1 MPDVYILTLGCP
13 KNTVGSRRLE
23 KALALLD
30 VRVIDNPEAAAAII
44 VNTCGFIDAAKE
56 ESIDSL
62 LELDKRRPK
71 RSGQKII
78 AIGCLAERYGTE
90 LAKAMPEVD
99 SFLSF
104 DELRTLPGILQVKGE
119 LNLDFQAHAG
129 GATAYL
135 EISDGCN
142 NRCSFCAIPV
152 IRGPYRSR
160 PEGHIVAEAADLAEK
175 GCRELVL
182 IGQDT
187 GAYGYDVAPKTDL
200 PGLLGRLVEIKGI
213 DWIRIMYLQP
223 QYLTAELISVLTAEA
238 KICSY
243 LDLPFQHADAKIIKA
258 MNRWGDEGSYLK
270 LIDRIKG
277 KVPDIAIRTSV
288 IVGFPGETEAQLAR
302 LARFL
307 RRAELDYVGVFEFSA
322 EEGTAAADLPGQV
335 SPHTKRARSEQ
346 IRALADEISARL
358 HRRFI
363 DRTLDVLVESV
374 SAGGFVG
381 RSSYQAPEIDGEVAV
396 RGGGHFSPGEMVR
409 VAIERSDDYDL
420 IGRPDNG

>member
-23 KALALLD
+23 KALTLLD
-30 VRVIDNPEAAAAII
+30 VRVIDNPDAAAAII

-56 ESIDSL
+56 ESIDYL
-62 LELDKRRPK
+62 LELDNRRPK
-71 RSGQKII
+71 QSGQKII
-78 AIGCLAERYGTE
+78 AIGCLAERYGME

-119 LNLDFQAHAG
+119 LNLDFQAHTG

-160 PEGHIVAEAADLAEK
+160 PEGHIVAEAVELAEK

-182 IGQDT
+182 VGQDT

-200 PGLLGRLVEIKGI
+200 SGLLGRLVEVKGI

-223 QYLTAELISVLTAEA
+223 QYLTAELISVLAAEA

-243 LDLPFQHADAKIIKA
+243 LDIPFQHADAKIIKA

-270 LIDRIKG
+270 LIEGIKE
-277 KVPDIAIRTSV
+277 KIPDIAIRTSV
-288 IVGFPGETEAQLAR
+288 IVGFPGETETQLAR

-322 EEGTAAADLPGQV
+322 EEGTAAAYLPRQLGAR
-335 SPHTKRARSEQ
+335 TKRTRSEQ
-346 IRALADEISARL
+346 IRALADEISARR

-374 SAGGFVG
+374 SADGFVG
-381 RSSYQAPEIDGEVAV
+381 RSSYQAPEIDGEVV
-396 RGGGHFSPGEMVR
+396 VGGGGHFSPGEMVR

-420 IGRPDNG
+420 MGRSDDG